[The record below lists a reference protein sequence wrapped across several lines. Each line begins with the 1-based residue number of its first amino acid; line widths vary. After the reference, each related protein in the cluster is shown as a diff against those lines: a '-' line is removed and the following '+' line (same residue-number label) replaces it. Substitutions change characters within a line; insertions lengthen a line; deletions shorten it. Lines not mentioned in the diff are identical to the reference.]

1 MFNPLWDEHRI
12 SDETLIDNTTKMKL
26 KQNLFFDDLE
36 LFQPDI
42 KLFFLENE
50 IFLITQFLFFIYKH
64 SLTS

>member
-36 LFQPDI
+36 LFQNDI

-50 IFLITQFLFFIYKH
+50 FFFLNYTIFIFLYINTI
-64 SLTS
+64 